1 MKGLILS
8 GGKGTRLRPLTYTS
22 AKQLIP
28 VANKPVLVYCLEAMR
43 EANIIDVGIVVGDTK
58 KEIVET
64 VGDGSRYGLNVTYI
78 EQDAPLGLA
87 HAVKISEQFIQNNR
101 FVMMLGDNLIM
112 DGIARFVDSFDKDN
126 ANSHILLSKVEN
138 PNQFGVAVI
147 RDERVVDLIEKPKQY
162 ISDLALVGVYL
173 FDEKIFKAV
182 QHIKPSFRG
191 ELEITDAIAWLIRN
205 GHTVSHHLVSGW
217 WKDTGKLEDIL
228 EANRMVLDRFET
240 CIEGAVDEKS
250 SVELKVV
257 VDKGTKIINS
267 RIRGP
272 AIIGSNSV
280 IEDSYVGPFTAIA
293 ANCMIKGVEIE
304 QSIVMDEC
312 KITDAGAR
320 ISDSLIGKNVII
332 RKTEGL
338 PKTIQIMAGDSS
350 MIIIP

>member
-1 MKGLILS
+1 MKGLVLS

-28 VANKPVLVYCLEAMR
+28 VANKPVLVYCLDAMR
-43 EANIIDVGIVVGDTK
+43 EANIQDVGIVVGDTK
-58 KEIVET
+58 KEIIDA
-64 VGDGSRYGLNVTYI
+64 VGDGSRYGLNVSYI

-87 HAVKISEQFIQNNR
+87 HAVMVSEDFIGNDR

-112 DGIARFVDSFDKDN
+112 DGISRFVDSFDKDN

-147 RDERVVDLIEKPKQY
+147 RDEKVVDLIEKPKEY

-173 FDEKIFKAV
+173 FDEKIFEAV
-182 QHIKPSFRG
+182 QHIQPSFRG
-191 ELEITDAIAWLIRN
+191 ELEITDAIAWLIKN
-205 GHTVSHHLVSGW
+205 GYTVSHHLVSGW

-228 EANRMVLDRFET
+228 EANRMVLDQVDMR
-240 CIEGAVDEKS
+240 IEGEIDEKS
-250 SVELKVV
+250 SVELKVIV
-257 VDKGTKIINS
+257 EKGVRIINS

-280 IEDSYVGPFTAIA
+280 IEDSYIGPFTAIST
-293 ANCMIKGVEIE
+293 NCVVKGVEIE

-312 KITDAGAR
+312 EITDAGAR
-320 ISDSLIGKNVII
+320 ISDSLLGKNVII

-338 PKTIQIMAGDSS
+338 PKTMQIMAGDSS

>member
-1 MKGLILS
+1 MKGLVLS

-28 VANKPVLVYCLEAMR
+28 VANKPVLVYCLDAMR
-43 EANIIDVGIVVGDTK
+43 EANIQDVGIVVGDTK
-58 KEIVET
+58 KEIIDV
-64 VGDGSRYGLNVTYI
+64 VGDGSRYGLNVSYI

-87 HAVKISEQFIQNNR
+87 HAVMVSEDFIGNDR

-112 DGIARFVDSFDKDN
+112 DGISRFVDSFDKDT

-147 RDERVVDLIEKPKQY
+147 RDEKVVDLIEKPKEY

-173 FDEKIFKAV
+173 FDEKIFEAV
-182 QHIKPSFRG
+182 QHIQPSFRG
-191 ELEITDAIAWLIRN
+191 ELEITDAIAWLIKN
-205 GHTVSHHLVSGW
+205 GYTVSHHLVSGW

-228 EANRMVLDRFET
+228 EANRMVLDQVDMR
-240 CIEGAVDEKS
+240 IEGEIDEKS
-250 SVELKVV
+250 SVELKVIV
-257 VDKGTKIINS
+257 EKGVRIINS

-280 IEDSYVGPFTAIA
+280 IEDSYIGPFTAIST
-293 ANCMIKGVEIE
+293 NCVVKGVEIE

-312 KITDAGAR
+312 EITDAGAR
-320 ISDSLIGKNVII
+320 ISDSLLGKNVII

-338 PKTIQIMAGDSS
+338 PKTMQIMAGDSS